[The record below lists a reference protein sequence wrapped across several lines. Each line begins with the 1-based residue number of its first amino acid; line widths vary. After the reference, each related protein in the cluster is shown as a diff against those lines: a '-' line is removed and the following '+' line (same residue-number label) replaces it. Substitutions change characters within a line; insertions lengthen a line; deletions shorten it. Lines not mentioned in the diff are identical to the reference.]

1 MPFSGRSG
9 RMRRNPEVI
18 SKVMEKREIVGIF
31 RRMALFGRIA
41 AGRGAVRASV
51 GALLAHAALRPSPC
65 MAFAVPGEPLSDP
78 SRSGG
83 ADDAASSEAAGRDAR
98 PLVLVAE
105 DNAGNYRLIEVILR
119 SAYRLQHA
127 LNGQEAVEMFD
138 RERPDIVLM
147 DINMPVMDG
156 YEALR
161 LIRERDT
168 KVPVIALTA
177 YAFDSDLQKMLECGF
192 DSCMTKPI
200 NVGGIKALIESQLH
214 K

>member
-1 MPFSGRSG
+1 
-9 RMRRNPEVI
+9 MRRNPEVI

-65 MAFAVPGEPLSDP
+65 MAFAVPGEPLSEP

-83 ADDAASSEAAGRDAR
+83 ADDAASSEVAGRDAR

-156 YEALR
+156 YEALPDPRARHEGAGDRPYGLCLR
-161 LIRERDT
+161 LRPAEDARMRFR
-168 KVPVIALTA
+168 L
-177 YAFDSDLQKMLECGF
+177 
-192 DSCMTKPI
+192 
-200 NVGGIKALIESQLH
+200 LH
-214 K
+214 DQADQRGRYQGADRIPTP